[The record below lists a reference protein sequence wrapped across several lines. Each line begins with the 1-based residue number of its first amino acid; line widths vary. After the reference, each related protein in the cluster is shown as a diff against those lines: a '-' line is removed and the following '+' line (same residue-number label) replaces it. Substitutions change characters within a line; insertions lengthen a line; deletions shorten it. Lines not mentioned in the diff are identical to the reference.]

1 MESKPYILYTW
12 KLYLLVILIGFLVF
26 FLYVDNAQQI
36 MSYYSSATN
45 DMVTRFKSIPSI
57 ISINPSN
64 FTLNDMEKMKT
75 ESRKKCNMFEGRWVY
90 NPEEIPSYESVRC
103 PFVEEKMSCKNNGRP
118 DLEYQKW
125 RWQARDCDIPLFNGT
140 YMLERLRNK
149 RMILV
154 GDSLNRNMWQS
165 LACLLYFSV
174 PSTAAKVQEKRN
186 YKTIWKAKEYNFT
199 LEFYWSP
206 FLVELKDNHESGK
219 KVLVLDNISTNSKKW
234 IGADIMVFNSGHW
247 WDQRGRFKAWELF
260 EYKGKLM
267 KGMPIELAYAHGL
280 KTWARWIEKNV
291 DSKKTTVLFRSIS
304 APHKFPQY
312 DQWCYNKTQLI
323 MDESYVPVF
332 PKSMVNVVENVLS
345 LISKIQV
352 KYLNITKLTEYRI
365 DAHPSLYRFK
375 DLNTLTEKYD
385 NNLKNYADCTHWC
398 LPGVPDTWNRL
409 LYALIFFDTL

>member
-1 MESKPYILYTW
+1 ML
-12 KLYLLVILIGFLVF
+12 
-26 FLYVDNAQQI
+26 
-36 MSYYSSATN
+36 
-45 DMVTRFKSIPSI
+45 TRFKSIPSI

-64 FTLNDMEKMKT
+64 FTLNGMEKMKT
-75 ESRKKCNMFEGRWVY
+75 KSRKKCNMFEGRWVY
-90 NPEEIPSYESVRC
+90 NPEEIPSYDSVKC

-118 DLEYQKW
+118 DSEYQKW
-125 RWQARDCDIPLFNGT
+125 RWEARDCNIPLFNGT

-174 PSTAAKVQEKRN
+174 PSTTAKVEEKRN

-206 FLVELKDNHESGK
+206 FLVELNDNHESGK
-219 KVLVLDNISTNSKKW
+219 KVLVLDDISTNSKKW
-234 IGADIMVFNSGHW
+234 IRVDIMVFNSGHW

-260 EYKGKLM
+260 EYRGKLM
-267 KGMPIELAYAHGL
+267 KDMPIELAYGHGL
-280 KTWARWIEKNV
+280 KTWAKWIEKNV

-345 LISKIQV
+345 QISKIQV

-375 DLNTLTEKYD
+375 DQNMLTEKYD
-385 NNLKNYADCTHWC
+385 NNLMNYADCTRWC

-409 LYALIFFDTL
+409 LYALIFFDR